1 MHFSTKIAPQKN
13 WGWKWVLCQNG
24 IYYKFSAVKL
34 PKKGGSLHIF
44 PIWLMAFQHNIMWQR
59 VVQKCH
65 FASFTIS
72 PNCPVL
78 TCSGSDSDYDCVAL
92 DVRLVSFFFFWFAHS
107 MRATRQYCVPFGKR
121 SSLSSFLGYMRY
133 YEMYSIPHPYHATS
147 TCTYTLSYAVDCVYS
162 VQCTEHMKRTRN
174 LKIREKIRISLWLQ
188 NFIVGEMVFDRV
200 YYIVKRW
207 GGMRHWA
214 DFH

>member
-92 DVRLVSFFFFWFAHS
+92 DVRLVSFFFFDLLIQCALRGNIVCHSANDPRYHHFWGICVIMKCILFHIHTMRQAHVHTHFH
-107 MRATRQYCVPFGKR
+107 TR
-121 SSLSSFLGYMRY
+121 
-133 YEMYSIPHPYHATS
+133 S
-147 TCTYTLSYAVDCVYS
+147 TVCIVYS
-162 VQCTEHMKRTRN
+162 A
-174 LKIREKIRISLWLQ
+174 Q
-188 NFIVGEMVFDRV
+188 NTWNVP
-200 YYIVKRW
+200 
-207 GGMRHWA
+207 A
-214 DFH
+214 T

>member
-92 DVRLVSFFFFWFAHS
+92 DVRLVSFFFLICSFNA
-107 MRATRQYCVPFGKR
+107 RYAAILCAIRQTILVIIIFGVYALLWNVFY
-121 SSLSSFLGYMRY
+121 ST
-133 YEMYSIPHPYHATS
+133 SIPCDKHMYIHTFIRGR
-147 TCTYTLSYAVDCVYS
+147 LCV
-162 VQCTEHMKRTRN
+162 
-174 LKIREKIRISLWLQ
+174 
-188 NFIVGEMVFDRV
+188 
-200 YYIVKRW
+200 
-207 GGMRHWA
+207 
-214 DFH
+214 